1 MPASLALFFG
11 LLGRSLEVG
20 GQPPNA
26 DHCAA
31 RGPGPGGAATGEC
44 ATRLPNGLDRH
55 HFQRIERCQ
64 RGSGEP

>member
-11 LLGRSLEVG
+11 LFGRELEVG

-31 RGPGPGGAATGEC
+31 RDSGSVGSAAGEC
-44 ATRLPNGLDRH
+44 ATRLPNGLDQH
-55 HFQRIERCQ
+55 HFQRTERRQ
-64 RGSGEP
+64 RDSLRP